1 MHGGDVYRNQITL
14 DFSVNVNPM
23 GMPKQVREAL
33 SAGCDLAEV
42 YPDPRCEALREA
54 LGKHFSWD
62 PEKILCGNGASEL
75 IQAICRW
82 RKPKTALLLAPGFSG
97 YQKALRAEGCQWD
110 SFFLKEE
117 EGFGLSEE
125 SFQELKQTI
134 REKKPELFFLANPSN
149 PVGWLM
155 PREWMAELAKVCE
168 TTGTILVIDECFME
182 LVEDPKAYSMTE
194 IASDHSKQ
202 QMEEMV
208 SDYSETKAIAG
219 DPKLMI
225 LRAFTKSFAMPGIRL
240 GYLLCGSEIPVEALE
255 EQLSEWNVSL
265 PAQMAGAAALSML
278 DGLAED
284 GNEEAGEENWLAE
297 SRRVI
302 AEERS
307 YLEAELKELGAY
319 VYPSKVNYLLF
330 RWEEDAPKHDLTQK
344 DLPWGDASKRD
355 LPQKNLAW
363 GEVPKKATLYDALL
377 AEGVLIRDCRDYDG
391 LGAGYYRVAVKRH
404 DENVRLIEL
413 MKKQK

>member
-1 MHGGDVYRNQITL
+1 MHGGDVYRNRISL

-23 GMPKQVREAL
+23 GMPEQVREAL
-33 SAGCDLAEV
+33 AEGCNLAEA
-42 YPDPRCEALREA
+42 YPDPKCEALREA

-62 PEKILCGNGASEL
+62 PERILCGNGASEL

-117 EGFGLSEE
+117 EGFGLSEA

-134 REKKPELFFLANPSN
+134 REKKPELIFLANPSN
-149 PVGWLM
+149 PVGWVM

-168 TTGTILVIDECFME
+168 ATGTILAIDECFME

-194 IASDHSKQ
+194 IASGHSKSQ
-202 QMEEMV
+202 LMKEMV
-208 SDYSETKAIAG
+208 SDCSETRAIVG
-219 DPKLMI
+219 YPKLMI

-265 PAQMAGAAALSML
+265 PAQLAGIAALSMS
-278 DGLAED
+278 D
-284 GNEEAGEENWLAE
+284 WLAE

-307 YLEAELKELGAY
+307 YLETELRKLGAY
-319 VYPSKVNYLLF
+319 VYPSAVNYLLF
-330 RWEEDAPKHDLTQK
+330 RWEKDAPMHDL
-344 DLPWGDASKRD
+344 S
-355 LPQKNLAW
+355 QKNLARRDAS
-363 GEVPKKATLYDALL
+363 KKATLYDALL

-404 DENVRLIEL
+404 DENIRLIEL